1 MRYSVRNSRP
11 RAKDGLHGGGG
22 RKFKATHQC
31 CALNCGDVQHGSLYA
46 SSLHWLIGV
55 CSHKGGL
62 HASAIARFPEAYEHT
77 KPEKVGNTTRVLV
90 SELAGK
96 ASLVAKAKSLGF
108 DLSGNGALTQQI
120 LDDIKERENQG
131 FSYEIAD
138 GSLAVLLHMH
148 LGTFEPHFTLESFR
162 VIVDDKEDTNAWAK
176 DATSEATIKVHIG
189 DRRFVATGEGIGPV
203 GALDNALRLALADV
217 YPEVKHIELVD
228 FKVRIL
234 DENVGTG
241 ATTRVMIT
249 TSNGKETWGTIGV
262 SENIIEASWNAL
274 VDSFE
279 YGLVKCGR

>member
-1 MRYSVRNSRP
+1 
-11 RAKDGLHGGGG
+11 
-22 RKFKATHQC
+22 
-31 CALNCGDVQHGSLYA
+31 
-46 SSLHWLIGV
+46 
-55 CSHKGGL
+55 
-62 HASAIARFPEAYEHT
+62 
-77 KPEKVGNTTRVLV
+77 
-90 SELAGK
+90 
-96 ASLVAKAKSLGF
+96 
-108 DLSGNGALTQQI
+108 
-120 LDDIKERENQG
+120 
-131 FSYEIAD
+131 
-138 GSLAVLLHMH
+138 MH